1 MVDILE
7 SLKTAQRLKEINNT
21 NVIDKNHNLQDG
33 FIKAA
38 KSNFWTQQMIDK
50 FAELVNQQKGK
61 KNHIIDVAFSTLF
74 KDLIAQP
81 QNYGIKPLTGESLNI
96 ANRVIKNP
104 YTASQGAKSGKKNGR
119 TNPWEVVI
127 KVEPAST
134 ELALTAGNQLQTTN
148 VENALTNVDEKSIQE
163 YNGDGPDGE
172 TINKASDIDINKG
185 FIIWPL
191 NPFLPN
197 LKRTDAII
205 NELKKPIYQGC
216 TIVTTSINK
225 GGDGHFDLNSY
236 VECLHHRKG
245 TTLINHFNKDFPT
258 VTSWK
263 TFAVLIAQNIK
274 ETTTVKNLRTFA
286 LKEANE
292 EGVDTASSN
301 AGVSKFNT
309 SLNGANIGK
318 GVITIYCST
327 EVYNQLGPIVE
338 MLWKNNKIKINPQ
351 RVEAFDDP
359 ELGPAGKEIF
369 NTFLEY
375 INGKKAGSAAAQD
388 TQDTQTSQKINE
400 SHLKEDIEI
409 DWSWESIKAN
419 SGAKQYITKVFSA
432 VEAIK
437 DGLDDGGNPSMASRV
452 MKQVAAEV
460 GKEWGAALTDGADL
474 MMQGIGLGWMMPL
487 IKAGIDK
494 RREEASK
501 HEYEGL
507 EALVRSTEFQTIANK
522 YFGNQRDFIESESA
536 NN

>member
-38 KSNFWTQQMIDK
+38 KSNYWTQQMIDK

-61 KNHIIDVAFSTLF
+61 KNNIIDIAFSTLF

-81 QNYGIKPLTGESLNI
+81 QNYGIKPLTGESLSI

-104 YTASQGAKSGKKNGR
+104 YTASQGVKSGKKNNR

-163 YNGDGPDGE
+163 YDGDSQSDG
-172 TINKASDIDINKG
+172 TTNKANNVDINKG

-191 NPFLPN
+191 NPFLPK
-197 LKRTDAII
+197 LQKTDAII
-205 NELKKPIYQGC
+205 NELKKPIYQNC
-216 TIVTTSINK
+216 TVVTTSINK
-225 GGDGHFDLNSY
+225 GGDGHFDLNSF
-236 VECLHHRKG
+236 VDCLHHRKG
-245 TTLINHFNKDFPT
+245 TALINHFDENTPT
-258 VTSWK
+258 ITSWK
-263 TFAVLIAQNIK
+263 TFAMLIAQNRK
-274 ETTTVKNLRTFA
+274 VEETATVKNFRTFA

-292 EGVDTASSN
+292 EGVDNVSSN
-301 AGVSKFNT
+301 AGTSKFNT
-309 SLNGANIGK
+309 SLNGASIGK

-327 EVYNQLGPIVE
+327 EVYNQLGPIKK
-338 MLWKNNKIKINPQ
+338 MLWENNKIKIEPQ
-351 RVEAFDDP
+351 KVEAFDDP

-369 NTFLEY
+369 NIFLEY

-400 SHLKEDIEI
+400 SQEIIE

-419 SGAKQYITKVFSA
+419 SGAKQYITRLFSA

-452 MKQVAAEV
+452 MKQVATEV
-460 GKEWGAALTDGADL
+460 GKEWGAALTDGADF
-474 MMQGIGLGWMMPL
+474 MMQGLGLGWMMPL

-494 RREEASK
+494 RREEAGK

-522 YFGNQRDFIESESA
+522 YFGNQRDFIESEEGH
-536 NN
+536 N